1 MNEIVPK
8 SGAMLHE
15 LADLMEGQSVRIVV
29 EMTPAALGAELA
41 TLREKLADAE
51 NRLARNDALR
61 QKRNEIR
68 NANLMSRAK
77 HLGLELLS
85 IAEERG
91 DFLADYQIADI
102 RRATGLSERSIR
114 RAKTDLIGA
123 KLIHEREKGVGAGNR
138 KLIDLRIVKT
148 ITEIASLIDGTPQAK
163 HAR

>member
-1 MNEIVPK
+1 
-8 SGAMLHE
+8 MLHE
-15 LADLMEGQSVRIVV
+15 LADLMEGHSVRIVV

-41 TLREKLADAE
+41 TLREKLAVAE
-51 NRLARNDALR
+51 NLLARHDALR

-102 RRATGLSERSIR
+102 RRATGLSPSTIS
-114 RAKTDLIGA
+114 RAQNELIGA
-123 KLIHEREKGVGAGNR
+123 KLIDERANGVGAGNR
-138 KLIDLRIVKT
+138 KLIDLRIAKM
-148 ITEIASLIDGTPQAK
+148 ITEISSLFDGTP
-163 HAR
+163 